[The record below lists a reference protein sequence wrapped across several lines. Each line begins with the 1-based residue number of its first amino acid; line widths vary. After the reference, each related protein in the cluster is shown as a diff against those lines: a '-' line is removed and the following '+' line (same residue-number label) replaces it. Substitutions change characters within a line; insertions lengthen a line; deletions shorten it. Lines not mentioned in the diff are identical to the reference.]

1 MVQVW
6 QLAGEQGMRK
16 ASAIGSVFVV
26 IDKEKATEVCA
37 TVKAASLDVPD
48 GRILFVI
55 WKQSDS
61 WAPSVPVESISVS
74 TILGD
79 PTDREESKWD
89 FFGCGT
95 ARLYTKHGHR
105 PTSTAMWVGFRSK
118 GEKAYLRNKKDM
130 LPAKTVLA
138 STIPVSDKVFTR
150 DVANNVWHMSDQGGL
165 DQVVSRLQSLTT
177 WSDEIALVYK
187 DGKKRR
193 KRHTTMVLTD
203 ALVPVVNKVEYSLDG
218 FPFPQSGKQKSAFS
232 GQLHLF

>member
-1 MVQVW
+1 M
-6 QLAGEQGMRK
+6 EQGMSK
-16 ASAIGSVFVV
+16 APAIGSVFVV
-26 IDKEKATEVCA
+26 IDEEKATEVRA

-89 FFGCGT
+89 FYGCGT
-95 ARLYTKHGHR
+95 ARLYAMRGQR
-105 PTSTAMWVGFRSK
+105 PTGTAMWVGFRCK
-118 GEKAYLRNKKDM
+118 GEKAYLRNKGDK
-130 LPAKTVLA
+130 LPANTVLA

-187 DGKKRR
+187 DGERR
-193 KRHTTMVLTD
+193 CKEHTTMVLTD
-203 ALVPVVNKVEYSLDG
+203 ALVPVANKVEYSLDG
-218 FPFPQSGKQKSAFS
+218 FPFPQSGKQKRDFS

>member
-6 QLAGEQGMRK
+6 QLAGEQGMSN
-16 ASAIGSVFVV
+16 ALAIGAVFVV
-26 IDKEKATEVCA
+26 IDEEKAAEVHA

-48 GRILFVI
+48 GRLLLVI

-89 FFGCGT
+89 FYGCGT
-95 ARLYTKHGHR
+95 ARLYAKHGQR
-105 PTSTAMWVGFRSK
+105 PSSTAMWVGFRRK
-118 GEKAYLRNKKDM
+118 GEKAYLRNKGDK
-130 LPAKTVLA
+130 LPKNTILA

-165 DQVVSRLQSLTT
+165 DRVISRLQSLTT

-187 DGKKRR
+187 DGKKHR
-193 KRHTTMVLTD
+193 KKHTTMVLTD
-203 ALVPVVNKVEYSLDG
+203 AFVPVANKVEYSLNG
-218 FPFPQSGKQKSAFS
+218 FPFPQSGKQRRGVSR
-232 GQLHLF
+232 QLPLF

>member
-1 MVQVW
+1 MS
-6 QLAGEQGMRK
+6 K
-16 ASAIGSVFVV
+16 APAIGAVFVV
-26 IDKEKATEVCA
+26 IDEEKATEVRA

-48 GRILFVI
+48 GRLLFVI

-74 TILGD
+74 AILGN

-89 FFGCGT
+89 FYGCGT
-95 ARLYTKHGHR
+95 ARLYAKHGQR
-105 PTSTAMWVGFRSK
+105 PSSTAMWVGFRRK
-118 GEKAYLRNKKDM
+118 GEKAYLRNKGEK
-130 LPAKTVLA
+130 LPKNTVLA

-165 DQVVSRLQSLTT
+165 DRVISRLQSLTT

-187 DGKKRR
+187 DGEKYRQK
-193 KRHTTMVLTD
+193 HTTMVLTD
-203 ALVPVVNKVEYSLDG
+203 ALVPVANKVEYSLDG
-218 FPFPQSGKQKSAFS
+218 FPFPQSGKQKRSAS